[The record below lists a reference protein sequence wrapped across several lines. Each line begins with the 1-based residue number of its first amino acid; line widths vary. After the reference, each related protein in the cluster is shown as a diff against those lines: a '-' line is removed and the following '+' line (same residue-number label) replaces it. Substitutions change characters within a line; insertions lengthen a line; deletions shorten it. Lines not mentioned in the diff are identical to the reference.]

1 MTIAI
6 RIYNEIKVPIYAQI
20 AQQIKSMIAS
30 EVLKVGSSL
39 PRRQPLAYQLGVNI
53 NTINHAY
60 RILETEGYVV
70 SRRGGGSFVKEKPHY
85 KAADGLVDEIYTQLE
100 DVRRLALTLGLSGS
114 EFGDILEKWLSSLRS
129 GATAKEIQAVFV
141 ECHQAWTDEIALD
154 LQGTLGIKVQ
164 PIVIGDRERKLKEV
178 LDSLRRSDIIITTH
192 AHWNEI
198 KALVDA
204 KNLIFPLDLHLSHE
218 LLREL
223 SNIKESEIA
232 VPFVDPSTVK
242 RLSLLLAAQGFL
254 VTLIAIPW
262 RNNRNLAKNIS
273 KYKTLLVPKTHL
285 KSITDIAP
293 KRATILTIKPAVGQ
307 ESIRHLKETIS
318 KLQSDS
324 ESNQLPV
331 TTKAGGLGSKG

>member
-1 MTIAI
+1 MTLAI
-6 RIYNEIKVPIYAQI
+6 RIYNETKVPIYAQI

-30 EVLKVGSSL
+30 EALKVGSSL

-60 RILETEGYVV
+60 RILETEGYIV

-85 KAADGLVDEIYTQLE
+85 KSADGLVGEIYAQLDE
-100 DVRRLALTLGLSGS
+100 VRRLALTLGLSGS
-114 EFGDILEKWLSSLRS
+114 EFGDVLGKWLSRLRS
-129 GATAKEIQAVFV
+129 GAAERKIQAVFV

-154 LQGTLGIKVQ
+154 LQKTLGIEVQ
-164 PIVIGDRERKLKEV
+164 PIVIGDRERKMKEV
-178 LDSLRRSDIIITTH
+178 VDSLKRFDIIITTH
-192 AHWNEI
+192 AHWNEV
-198 KALVDA
+198 KALVDT
-204 KNLIFPLDLHLSHE
+204 KHLIFPLDLHLSHE

-223 SNIKESEIA
+223 SNMKESEIA

-262 RNNRNLAKNIS
+262 RNNRTIAKNIS
-273 KYKTLLVPKTHL
+273 KYKTVLVPKTHL

-293 KRATILTIKPAVGQ
+293 KGTTILTIKPAVGQ

-318 KLQSDS
+318 KLQFTS
-324 ESNQLPV
+324 ESNQFPI
-331 TTKAGGLGSKG
+331 TTKPVSLRANG